1 MVVYSD
7 FDLMLVLKLKVKED
21 LKMLLMNFVDIDMIV
36 LIHSFD
42 VVMDMEKILNVLND
56 KQELDLHH
64 LTPFYVVV
72 VVFAIHPLIII
83 G

>member
-1 MVVYSD
+1 
-7 FDLMLVLKLKVKED
+7 
-21 LKMLLMNFVDIDMIV
+21 
-36 LIHSFD
+36 
-42 VVMDMEKILNVLND
+42 MEKILNVLND

-72 VVFAIHPLIII
+72 VVVVFAIHPLIII